1 MGSGQT
7 TKCGGGV
14 ALHPEGVDRN
24 NMAKIDISKIDVA
37 LHPEGADRN
46 YDWGVIASIL
56 KRVALHLKGAGR
68 TQIVT
73 LDFWI

>member
-37 LHPEGADRN
+37 LRPEGVDRN
-46 YDWGVIASIL
+46 LNL
-56 KRVALHLKGAGR
+56 KVSYGSAKSHPPPGGR
-68 TQIVT
+68 G
-73 LDFWI
+73 

>member
-37 LHPEGADRN
+37 LRPEGVDRN
-46 YDWGVIASIL
+46 TDGKLTPEVVSASPSTRRA
-56 KRVALHLKGAGR
+56 RVERKS
-68 TQIVT
+68 
-73 LDFWI
+73 

>member
-46 YDWGVIASIL
+46 YDWGVIAQHFEASRL
-56 KRVALHLKGAGR
+56 PPKGRG
-68 TQIVT
+68 
-73 LDFWI
+73 